1 VAGEGEKCSL
11 KCAGKDASKCCAE
24 SEGKVVLTAEKA
36 EALAKEIKLESCPGK
51 SGEILASVL
60 PGLKCKDTL
69 AKLTADV
76 KSKEC
81 SKEAANLILA
91 AVKEYGSVGKKPA
104 VLTAEKAEAL
114 AKEIKAESCPGKS
127 GEILAS
133 VLPGLKCQDTL
144 AKLTADVKSKECSKE
159 AANLI
164 LAAVKQ
170 YGSVEKKPAVLTAE
184 KAEALAKEIKAE
196 GCPVKS
202 GEILASVLPGLK
214 CKDTL
219 AKLTA
224 DVKSKEC
231 STEAANLIL
240 AAVKQYGACDEKACC
255 EGAKGKV
262 VALNSDKALL
272 IAAQIRSEI
281 CPVKS
286 SEILASALP
295 ELKCQE
301 TLTKLLS
308 EIKAKGCEKEAS
320 ELILAAQAKLTPK
333 PEAQKKN

>member
-1 VAGEGEKCSL
+1 
-11 KCAGKDASKCCAE
+11 
-24 SEGKVVLTAEKA
+24 
-36 EALAKEIKLESCPGK
+36 
-51 SGEILASVL
+51 
-60 PGLKCKDTL
+60 
-69 AKLTADV
+69 
-76 KSKEC
+76 
-81 SKEAANLILA
+81 
-91 AVKEYGSVGKKPA
+91 
-104 VLTAEKAEAL
+104 
-114 AKEIKAESCPGKS
+114 
-127 GEILAS
+127 
-133 VLPGLKCQDTL
+133 
-144 AKLTADVKSKECSKE
+144 
-159 AANLI
+159 
-164 LAAVKQ
+164 
-170 YGSVEKKPAVLTAE
+170 
-184 KAEALAKEIKAE
+184 
-196 GCPVKS
+196 
-202 GEILASVLPGLK
+202 VLPGLK

-240 AAVKQYGACDEKACC
+240 AAVKQYGACDEQACC

-272 IAAQIRSEI
+272 IAAQIRSES

-308 EIKAKGCEKEAS
+308 EIKAKNCEKEAS

-333 PEAQKKN
+333 PEAQKNN

>member
-1 VAGEGEKCSL
+1 MRKSFLLVAALLPIGFGLLLVAGEGEKSSL

-24 SEGKVVLTAEKA
+24 SDGKVVLTAEKA

-76 KSKEC
+76 KAKEC
-81 SKEAANLILA
+81 SK
-91 AVKEYGSVGKKPA
+91 
-104 VLTAEKAEAL
+104 
-114 AKEIKAESCPGKS
+114 
-127 GEILAS
+127 
-133 VLPGLKCQDTL
+133 
-144 AKLTADVKSKECSKE
+144 
-159 AANLI
+159 
-164 LAAVKQ
+164 
-170 YGSVEKKPAVLTAE
+170 
-184 KAEALAKEIKAE
+184 
-196 GCPVKS
+196 
-202 GEILASVLPGLK
+202 
-214 CKDTL
+214 
-219 AKLTA
+219 
-224 DVKSKEC
+224 
-231 STEAANLIL
+231 EAANLIL

-255 EGAKGKV
+255 DGVKGKAI
-262 VALNSDKALL
+262 ALNSEKALL
-272 IAAQIRSEI
+272 IAAQIRSES

-301 TLTKLLS
+301 TLAKLLT